1 MSLLT
6 SKDLN
11 WFSLANAGHPPGF
24 YPFKDRFLKRFAMF
38 DGYCL
43 QEIERECW
51 TCEGSGE
58 YVKGEP
64 CRKCGGDGIWRTDTN
79 WLECWNLSDKVY
91 HRPIDP
97 LPHWQRESAPMRESI
112 SGRIKHAPVRDVV
125 ARRAFYLLLRHE
137 PVNFFHQVSDDIRR
151 QLSNWRAR
159 HYWKLMR
166 LRDKLDLF
174 PAVNKDDTV
183 PF

>member
-1 MSLLT
+1 MKPNAKELQ
-6 SKDLN
+6 
-11 WFSLANAGHPPGF
+11 WFRLANAGHPPGF
-24 YPFKDRFLKRFAMF
+24 YPFKDRFLKRFAVF

-51 TCEGSGE
+51 TCEGSGFYSKDE
-58 YVKGEP
+58 T
-64 CRKCGGDGIWRTDTN
+64 CRKCGGDGIYRTDTN
-79 WLECWNLSDKVY
+79 WLECWNLVGTTY

-97 LPHWQRESAPMRESI
+97 LPHWQREGAPMKEMI
-112 SGRIKHAPVRDVV
+112 HGKIQHAPVPQAT
-125 ARRAFYLLLRHE
+125 ARRAFYRLLLRFE
-137 PVNFFHQVSDDIRR
+137 PVNFFYQVSDDVKR

-159 HYWKLMR
+159 HYWRLMK

-174 PAVNKDDTV
+174 PAVQDDV